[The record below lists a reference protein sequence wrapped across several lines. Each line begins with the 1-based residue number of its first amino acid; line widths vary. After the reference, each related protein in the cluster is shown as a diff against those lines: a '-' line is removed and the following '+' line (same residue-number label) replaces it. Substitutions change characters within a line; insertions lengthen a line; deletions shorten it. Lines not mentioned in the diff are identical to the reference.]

1 MLEVKG
7 LRFGYV
13 LGQDIIDNVDFS
25 IGEGEF
31 IAIGGRNGCGKT
43 TVTRLLMG
51 LEKPRSGKIYYN
63 DTDITALPPSERGR
77 FIGYVFQQPDRQMFR
92 PTVAE
97 EVPRTGTIRL
107 HQSGSGGYYVQ
118 SFGRY
123 GHQSFARCVSTDFT
137 SW

>member
-51 LEKPRSGKIYYN
+51 LENRAAAKF
-63 DTDITALPPSERGR
+63 ITTIQILRRYRHQNGGVLSAMYSNSRTVRCSDLP
-77 FIGYVFQQPDRQMFR
+77 
-92 PTVAE
+92 
-97 EVPRTGTIRL
+97 L
-107 HQSGSGGYYVQ
+107 LKK
-118 SFGRY
+118 
-123 GHQSFARCVSTDFT
+123 
-137 SW
+137 